1 MDFTA
6 HPLLLSPKVSMAR
19 KTGKPIK
26 VIYQSRYSNTF
37 QQAKRKQLW
46 VPLIEKAVG
55 KLHRCYEVG
64 SDNIDFGI
72 LDNIDFGILDNI

>member
-19 KTGKPIK
+19 KTRKPIELFYH
-26 VIYQSRYSNTF
+26 IF

-64 SDNIDFGI
+64 SDNIDFQYWIMLTLENWII
-72 LDNIDFGILDNI
+72 LAR